1 MDKDSIIYYRRWA
14 RIASQ
19 MDDSLRLLLFDTLNA
34 YILEGAMPPKD
45 SPIYWTFLL
54 MLEQVKADA
63 SRYEAISEKRKEAIK
78 KRWEKEKSSDSSD
91 ANGYKCI
98 QNIQMNTKHTDNDND
113 NDNVNDNDNDNGNI
127 SILSDT
133 MDSSLSSSPIV
144 EEELFKE
151 ANASTSSHD
160 DAPLVLTPPEE
171 PKGRKKDYSLNVMSF
186 WNNSVKGANVAMP
199 TIAKM
204 TDRRKAVVNAR
215 VSEYG
220 INKVYQAISKAVEST
235 FLNGG
240 GSRGFIADFDWVMRP
255 NNFPKVLEGSYS
267 NNGGSPAINM
277 NQDGN
282 VQQPRSREQREA
294 DLRNKERLEYLSKK
308 YGDIG

>member
-1 MDKDSIIYYRRWA
+1 MKKSFILFSDILPA
-14 RIASQ
+14 VETL
-19 MDDSLRLLLFDTLNA
+19 DDADAGVLFKMLLRYNETGEEPSDVPRLLKFPFKSFIAQMKRNEEK
-34 YILEGAMPPKD
+34 Y
-45 SPIYWTFLL
+45 
-54 MLEQVKADA
+54 V
-63 SRYEAISEKRKEAIK
+63 AISEKRREAAK
-78 KRWEKEKSSDSSD
+78 KKWDKYHDVQDSANGCKCMQTSANAACKGDSDSDSD
-91 ANGYKCI
+91 SVS
-98 QNIQMNTKHTDNDND
+98 DSED
-113 NDNVNDNDNDNGNI
+113 I

-133 MDSSLSSSPIV
+133 MNPISSSPIV
-144 EEELFKE
+144 EEELFKD

-171 PKGRKKDYSLNVMSF
+171 SKGRKKDYSLNVMSF

-267 NNGGSPAINM
+267 NNGGTAAINM

>member
-1 MDKDSIIYYRRWA
+1 MNNSILIYTDTLRVLDELSDEQSGRLFRCVKAYFEGDKDT
-14 RIASQ
+14 
-19 MDDSLRLLLFDTLNA
+19 MESLLADIVIRVAFVPFRESFDRNR
-34 YILEGAMPPKD
+34 K
-45 SPIYWTFLL
+45 
-54 MLEQVKADA
+54 K
-63 SRYEAISEKRKEAIK
+63 YEAVCERNRKNGEKGGRPKETKENPENPVGFSETQQNPKNLD
-78 KRWEKEKSSDSSD
+78 SDSDSD
-91 ANGYKCI
+91 SKSDSDSDSKC
-98 QNIQMNTKHTDNDND
+98 DR
-113 NDNVNDNDNDNGNI
+113 
-127 SILSDT
+127 
-133 MDSSLSSSPIV
+133 LSSYEANPNHII
-144 EEELFKE
+144 ED

-160 DAPLVLTPPEE
+160 DAQLVLTPPEE

-267 NNGGSPAINM
+267 NNGGTAAINM

-294 DLRNKERLEYLSKK
+294 DLRNKERLGYLSKK